1 MIHTIACQACVE
13 AFRAAGGDAAGWA
26 VFAMLVIVF
35 FMMIV
40 VGVTMARLG
49 KRQKQAMPAKYRD
62 PFLDK

>member
-1 MIHTIACQACVE
+1 MTSILACQACIA
-13 AFRAAGGDAAGWA
+13 AFKAAGGDAAGWSIF
-26 VFAMLVIVF
+26 VMLMIVF

-62 PFLDK
+62 PLVDK